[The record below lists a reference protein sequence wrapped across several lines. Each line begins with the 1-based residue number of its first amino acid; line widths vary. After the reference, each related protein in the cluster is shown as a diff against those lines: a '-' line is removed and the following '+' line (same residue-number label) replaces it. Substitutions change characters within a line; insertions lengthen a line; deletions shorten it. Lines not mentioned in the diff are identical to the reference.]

1 MQFFKIVCVLN
12 ALFQFLIG
20 FSRFFLRKKQNM
32 MLTAAPTTTTDEDDE
47 GRQTQPCEA
56 TAFEQTPIAD
66 VGKPY
71 RPQPNDS
78 KPTKTETTSA
88 GRSPT
93 QMTSCHMLLHRGTHL
108 RRGLLGC

>member
-1 MQFFKIVCVLN
+1 MLVSTCFVKSVFP
-12 ALFQFLIG
+12 LFLFE
-20 FSRFFLRKKQNM
+20 KKTQ
-32 MLTAAPTTTTDEDDE
+32 MLTAAAPTTTTDEDDE

-93 QMTSCHMLLHRGTHL
+93 QMASCHI
-108 RRGLLGC
+108 